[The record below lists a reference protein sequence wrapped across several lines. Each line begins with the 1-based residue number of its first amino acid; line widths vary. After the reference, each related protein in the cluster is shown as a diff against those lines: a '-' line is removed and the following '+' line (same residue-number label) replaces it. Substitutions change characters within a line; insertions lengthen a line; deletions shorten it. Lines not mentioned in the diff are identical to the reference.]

1 MSNSSIEAE
10 FQFWAL
16 TVPKNSTKKLEME
29 NDKSVYHI
37 SNATLGN
44 KVSGGRT
51 TVYFNANGKKA
62 PICNLMDKT
71 LENANLDLIV
81 SRSMNASFTTQG
93 PNAVTVS
100 GYVQPLVDES
110 DNDIPTL
117 LDLPLT
123 NRADGAFESN
133 ESDAKVVEKAFEAKA
148 AEASEMKVLE
158 STEKDMK
165 SELPTAS
172 KERKESKKR
181 KLEEAESTDVAKA
194 PEKKKNK
201 KKRKKKKNQK
211 TKEEASVN
219 QTKDEGENK
228 EVDQPAKESSTDE
241 KNTEKVVNDS
251 KTRKDEG
258 EKEEKRA
265 VDTPPKEP
273 TAKDPKPKSK
283 SSKKSK
289 KMVNAGKGVTYRV
302 LKKGKSGVNPAKKGD
317 SITLLYVG
325 CLKDGKQ
332 FDKNLKEGLTFK
344 IGGDEVIPG
353 MELGVMGMCPKEKR
367 RIIIPAEQGYGEDGA
382 SEGLIPPNAELH
394 FTVQRK

>member
-117 LDLPLT
+117 IDLPLT
-123 NRADGAFESN
+123 NGADGAFESN
-133 ESDAKVVEKAFEAKA
+133 ESEAKIEVKA
-148 AEASEMKVLE
+148 TEPSEVQVLE
-158 STEKDMK
+158 SAEDDMK
-165 SELPTAS
+165 SAAPAAPQEQ
-172 KERKESKKR
+172 KDSKKR

-194 PEKKKNK
+194 PEKKKSK
-201 KKRKKKKNQK
+201 KKRKKKKINQK

-219 QTKDEGENK
+219 QTNGKAENK
-228 EVDQPAKESSTDE
+228 EVDHPAKQPIGE
-241 KNTEKVVNDS
+241 KKKTEKVVKDS
-251 KTRKDEG
+251 ESEKDEG
-258 EKEEKRA
+258 EKAEKQ
-265 VDTPPKEP
+265 VIETPAKK
-273 TAKDPKPKSK
+273 TVAKDSKLKSK

-289 KMVNAGKGVTYRV
+289 KMVNAGKGVSYRV

>member
-1 MSNSSIEAE
+1 MSNSSNEAE

-71 LENANLDLIV
+71 LENANLDFIV
-81 SRSMNASFTTQG
+81 SRSMNASFTTKG

-100 GYVQPLVDES
+100 GYIQPPVDES

-123 NRADGAFESN
+123 NGADGEFESN
-133 ESDAKVVEKAFEAKA
+133 ESDTKDEVKATEA
-148 AEASEMKVLE
+148 AEAQMLE
-158 STEKDMK
+158 STEDDIKTDSAAAPLEQKD
-165 SELPTAS
+165 
-172 KERKESKKR
+172 SKKR
-181 KLEEAESTDVAKA
+181 KLEETESTDGAKA
-194 PEKKKNK
+194 PETKKGK
-201 KKRKKKKNQK
+201 KKRKKKKMNQN

-219 QTKDEGENK
+219 HTNGKGKNTQDEH
-228 EVDQPAKESSTDE
+228 PAKQPVVE
-241 KNTEKVVNDS
+241 KKMTEKVVNDAQS
-251 KTRKDEG
+251 GEDEG
-258 EKEEKRA
+258 KKEEKL
-265 VDTPPKEP
+265 VETPVKQ
-273 TAKDPKPKSK
+273 TAAKDSKPKPKS
-283 SSKKSK
+283 SKKFK
-289 KMVNAGKGVTYRV
+289 KMVDAGKGVTYRV
-302 LKKGKSGVNPAKKGD
+302 LKKGKPGVHPANKGD
-317 SITLLYVG
+317 KITLLYVG
-325 CLKDGKQ
+325 CLKDGTR
-332 FDKNLKEGLTFK
+332 FDKNLKKGLTFI

-353 MELGVMGMCPKEKR
+353 IELGVIGMLRKEKR
-367 RIIIPAEQGYGEDGA
+367 RIIIPPEQGYGEKGA